1 MHIIEGVFMAIL
13 CIGIVSLTAGV
24 LLMLVYFGLK
34 VISAKGSGKDRIEK
48 VFSLGYYVMH
58 VAMLIFLLGLAGLAV
73 CMAIEG
79 LRKGEYKLRFSRTG
93 GGYTRIS
100 WAERPIRFAFQTIAH
115 IGFSS
120 WLIYFWVRQIQSFSK
135 KKISRSRK
143 Q

>member
-1 MHIIEGVFMAIL
+1 MHIIAEIFMAIL
-13 CIGIVSLTAGV
+13 CIGIVSLIAGV

-34 VISAKGSGKDRIEK
+34 VISAKGSGKDPFEK
-48 VFSLGYYVMH
+48 VFNLAYNVLQVG
-58 VAMLIFLLGLAGLAV
+58 MLIFLLGLAGTSV

-100 WAERPIRFAFQTIAH
+100 WAKRPIRFAFQTIAH

-120 WLIYFWVRQIQSFSK
+120 WLIYFWVRQIRSFSRK
-135 KKISRSRK
+135 KGSRSRK